1 MAIGAAQGEVL
12 RMVLRQGFVLTGC
25 GLGAG
30 LILSVAAQ
38 RALAAAFPGRDHPA
52 MDAIAYPLLI
62 VAALLVSMLAA
73 YIPARRAARVDPL
86 LALRHD

>member
-12 RMVLRQGFVLTGC
+12 WMVLRQGLVLTAC

-30 LILSVAAQ
+30 LILSLGTQ
-38 RALAAAFPGRDHPA
+38 RILAAAFPGGNHPA
-52 MDAIAYPLLI
+52 MDVITYPLLTI
-62 VAALLVSMLAA
+62 ALLLVTMLAA